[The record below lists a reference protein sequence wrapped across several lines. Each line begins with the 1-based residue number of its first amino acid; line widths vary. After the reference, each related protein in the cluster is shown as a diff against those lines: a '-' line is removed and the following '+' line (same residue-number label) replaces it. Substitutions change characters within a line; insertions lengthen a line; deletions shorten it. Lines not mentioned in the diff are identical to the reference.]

1 MNDPAGNPQ
10 ARLYDA
16 RPYDDEISLYEL
28 WDVLVRRLPVL
39 LGVAVLTVVLGV
51 VYALMQS
58 VEYEY
63 RSGVD
68 LPRVYSG
75 GLANVVSQDMAI
87 ARLEDVLIPQE
98 RDQLFGDEERGPR
111 VRVSAHGSEYSL
123 ILESTSTREAAE
135 HVADLHE
142 GVIAAMAEWLRPR
155 FEQSLASHLR
165 PLNSRIEVLDDQIAL
180 LQEDLNA
187 LYGRLGEGD
196 DIAGLIVAQQIGDI
210 RRELSRLR
218 SSRTDAASSAETV
231 VAMSRDTE
239 QTFLAGES
247 DDPAGAGRSL
257 IVALSVVLGG
267 MLGLF
272 AAFFWEFVS
281 NARSRRPEQG

>member
-1 MNDPAGNPQ
+1 MNDPAGPQ
-10 ARLYDA
+10 S

-28 WDVLVRRLPVL
+28 WDVLMRRLPVL
-39 LGVAVLTVVLGV
+39 LGVGVLTVVLGV
-51 VYALMQS
+51 VHALMQP
-58 VEYEY
+58 VVYEY

-75 GLANVVSQDMAI
+75 GLTNVVSQELAI
-87 ARLEDVLIPQE
+87 ARLEDVLIPQQ
-98 RDQLFGDEERGPR
+98 RDQLFAGEGRGPR
-111 VRVSAHGSEYSL
+111 VRVSAHGSDYSL

-187 LYGRLGEGD
+187 LYERLGEGD

-231 VAMSRDTE
+231 EAMSRDTE

-247 DDPAGAGRSL
+247 DSPVGAGRSL

>member
-1 MNDPAGNPQ
+1 MNDPAGPQ
-10 ARLYDA
+10 S

-51 VYALMQS
+51 AYAMMQP
-58 VEYEY
+58 VVYEY

-68 LPRVYSG
+68 LPRVYSE
-75 GLANVVSQDMAI
+75 GLMDVVSQDMAI
-87 ARLEDVLIPQE
+87 ARLDDVLIPQQ
-98 RDQLFGDEERGPR
+98 RDALFGDEERGPG
-111 VRVSAHGSEYSL
+111 VRVSARGSDYSL

-142 GVIAAMAEWLRPR
+142 GVIAALAEWLAPR
-155 FEQSLASHLR
+155 FEQSLATNLR
-165 PLNSRIEVLDDQIAL
+165 PLNNRIEVLDEQIAL
-180 LQEDLNA
+180 LQEDLNT
-187 LYGRLGEGD
+187 LYERLGEGE
-196 DIAGLIVAQQIGDI
+196 DITGLIVAQQIGDL
-210 RRELSRLR
+210 RRELAELR
-218 SSRTDAASSAETV
+218 TQRVDARSSAETV
-231 VAMSRDTE
+231 QAMSRDTE

-247 DDPAGAGRSL
+247 DSPVGAGRSL